1 MKVQISDKE
10 QNRIPKAEQYYQ
22 KLGLETEV
30 TNLKYGDYVFD
41 NKVAFE
47 YKTMNDFIASIQDKR
62 VFNESINQAENFN
75 WHYVLIHGNEHDRT
89 KCLAMSKNYI
99 PVSIFQFHGAIASIN
114 RYSTVIE
121 CYSPFI
127 NEAFYKMFIQ
137 AKKDLS
143 DKPIVMKFGKKDK
156 NAAFNYLTYCIYGIN
171 YKKAQLITDTYQ
183 LESLND
189 LMKLNKEDLCLI
201 DGIGEKT
208 AENIITSIHGDKK

>member
-10 QNRIPKAEQYYQ
+10 QNRIPQAEQYFQ
-22 KLGLETEV
+22 ELGLETEV

-89 KCLAMSKNYI
+89 KCLAMTKHYV

-156 NAAFNYLTYCIYGIN
+156 NVCFNWLCYCNYGISA
-171 YKKAQLITDTYQ
+171 KKATAIVETLDLHT
-183 LESLND
+183 LND
-189 LMKLNKEDLCLI
+189 LQNLTVEELLTVE
-201 DGIGEKT
+201 GIGKKT
-208 AENIITSIHGDKK
+208 AENIIGAIHGKH

>member
-10 QNRIPKAEQYYQ
+10 QNRIPQAEQYFQ
-22 KLGLETEV
+22 ELGLETEV

-143 DKPIVMKFGKKDK
+143 DKPIVMKFSKKDK

-171 YKKAQLITDTYQ
+171 YKKAQLIVNTYQ
-183 LESLND
+183 LESLTD
-189 LMKLNKEDLCLI
+189 LFQLTKEDLCLI

-208 AENIITSIHGDKK
+208 AENIITSIHGELK